1 MRRGMAGS
9 IRVHVPRRGIGS
21 DLSEALAERGL
32 TSRIVDDGEVCAL
45 DVSFSEDEHDRL
57 LAEATTA
64 IETYLSD
71 RMLPLVVQR
80 TDGECVV
87 RPPGD

>member
-1 MRRGMAGS
+1 MRRGMEGS

-32 TSRIVDDGEVCAL
+32 TSRIVDDGELCAL
-45 DVSFSEDEHDRL
+45 EVRFTQDEHDRL
-57 LAEATTA
+57 LSETTTA

-80 TDGECVV
+80 ADGGCVV
-87 RPPGD
+87 RPPAD

>member
-32 TSRIVDDGEVCAL
+32 TSELVDDDEVCAL
-45 DVSFSEDEHDRL
+45 EVRFAQDEHDRL

-64 IETYLSD
+64 IEAYLSD
-71 RMLPLVVQR
+71 RLLPLVVQR
-80 TDGECVV
+80 LNGDCIV
-87 RPPGD
+87 RPPAD